1 MDTYILIPDEF
12 GLVLTLHPNPCNILE
27 MSVAI
32 WSNDFVPQGTFFYPD
47 LGKLRVEKLEVY
59 SKLPA
64 DDVRHKFGCQDDI
77 LNVEGKEVRRCNWVR
92 FCKSSDK
99 LELSNIFAS
108 CSEGKIT
115 YQTLRAIKP
124 NDEIVVFFNPS
135 SVQSDQNIKQ
145 EIVGDSEH
153 SIVANNDDNDEEEE
167 EEEIDVVDFS
177 PEDDK
182 ETVTTDKEQN
192 HLDQT
197 KSEFNSSSES
207 ARSEKLFFT
216 SPTISS
222 SLLTSPIAR
231 ADDCPSNVSGS
242 DDQISIK
249 LECSES
255 DITNSSPEQ
264 MVPSERPIKRNRERT
279 WLPCEICGKK
289 FDRPSLLKRHMRTHT
304 GEKPHACDVCGK
316 AFSTSSS
323 LNTHRRIH
331 SGEKPHVCKV
341 CGKRFTASSNL
352 YYHRMTHDKEK
363 PHKCTLCSKS
373 FPTPG
378 DLRSHMYVHNGSWPF
393 KCEICHRGFSKQT
406 NLKNHVLLHS
416 GDKPHECILCG
427 KKFALQC
434 NLKTHMKTHEAS
446 TMQDNCIKCGKS
458 FVPNQS
464 SPKRVCTQCLKVK
477 PDDAENGPKK
487 RRITDFSI
495 SRLTETTPRKSSSFT
510 PYRPNKSPG
519 SEGQSP
525 FPSPEFLHSSPYS
538 PKLIPPPFGHSLLS
552 PLQQTNVLA
561 NTVHFSHAM
570 MSPFHPRFFQS
581 RGTGSLP
588 KPLFGNDLSPGSET
602 SFSRVPWSGSL
613 SHHQGF

>member
-1 MDTYILIPDEF
+1 MDTYISIPDEF
-12 GLVLTLHPNPCNILE
+12 GLVLTLHPNPSNVLE

-32 WSNDFVPQGTFFYPD
+32 WSNEFVPQGTRFYPD
-47 LGKLRVEKLEVY
+47 HGKVRVEKLEVY
-59 SKLPA
+59 SKLPS
-64 DDVRHKFGCQDDI
+64 DDVRHRFGCQDDI
-77 LNVEGKEVRRCNWVR
+77 LTVDGQEVRRCNWVR
-92 FCKSSDK
+92 FCKSTDT
-99 LELSNIFAS
+99 LGVANIFAS
-108 CSEGKIT
+108 CVNGKVT
-115 YQTLRAIKP
+115 YRTLRMIKP
-124 NDEIVVFFNPS
+124 NDEIVVFFS
-135 SVQSDQNIKQ
+135 ASTQSDDLTKQ
-145 EIVGDSEH
+145 DTVRRGGGGGGGGR
-153 SIVANNDDNDEEEE
+153 
-167 EEEIDVVDFS
+167 IDVVDVG
-177 PEDDK
+177 PEDVK
-182 ETVTTDKEQN
+182 ETEIKDTGRE
-192 HLDQT
+192 HLSDVPVKT
-197 KSEFNSSSES
+197 ELNSSSES

-216 SPTISS
+216 SPTLSS
-222 SLLTSPIAR
+222 SLFTSPITR
-231 ADDCPSNVSGS
+231 GDDCPSNVSGS
-242 DDQISIK
+242 DDQTSIK

-264 MVPSERPIKRNRERT
+264 IVPTERPVKRNRERT
-279 WLPCEICGKK
+279 WLPCDICGKK

-393 KCEICHRGFSKQT
+393 KCDICHRGFSKQT

-446 TMQDNCIKCGKS
+446 TIQDNCIKCGKT

-477 PDDAENGPKK
+477 PEDAENGPKK

-495 SRLTETTPRKSSSFT
+495 SRLTETTPRKSSFA

-519 SEGQSP
+519 SEGPSP

-552 PLQQTNVLA
+552 PLQQTNILA

-570 MSPFHPRFFQS
+570 MSPFHSRFFQS

-588 KPLFGNDLSPGSET
+588 KPLFSDELSPGTES

-613 SHHQGF
+613 SHHQSF